1 MRSLAVDLTSGFG
14 VDSVW
19 IKIVLRLAA
28 ASRTGPI
35 LELLAATG
43 RDRVE
48 ESMVAGE
55 DVWCMHLIEDI
66 GAENLG
72 EIFDGIEGR
81 DCETLRR
88 RTRGPLLEA
97 MMCCMTIVA

>member
-1 MRSLAVDLTSGFG
+1 MCCLVVDLTSGFG

-19 IKIVLRLAA
+19 IKIVLRPAA
-28 ASRTGPI
+28 ANRTGRI
-35 LELLAATG
+35 LELLATAG
-43 RDRVE
+43 RGRVE
-48 ESMVAGE
+48 ESRVVDE

-88 RTRGPLLEA
+88 RARGPLLEA